1 MSQIAYQLRIELT
14 GSEPPVWRR
23 VQVLGQFPLSD
34 LHDILQVAMGWKNE
48 HFYQFI
54 INDRIYGDP
63 ELGSGDSRVD
73 AETVSIGNLIKRAK
87 VGFIY
92 EYDFDDGWEHEIV
105 VEKIR
110 PLPDEEA
117 ALLPR
122 CLEGEGACPPED
134 CGGIFGYFELLE
146 ALQDPHHHAYDEMK
160 RLYGDLDPTRFDRDA
175 VNKRLSVL
183 FVADDLSEEF
193 SDELTEVTADN

>member
-23 VQVLGQFPLSD
+23 IQVLGQFPLSD
-34 LHDILQVAMGWKNE
+34 LHDILQTAMGWQNE

-63 ELGSGDSRVD
+63 ELGSGDNRVD
-73 AETVSIGNLIKRAK
+73 AETASIGSLIKRAK

-92 EYDFDDGWEHEIV
+92 EYDFDDGWEHEII

-110 PLPDEEA
+110 PMPDEEA
-117 ALLPR
+117 ATLPR

-146 ALQDPHHHAYDEMK
+146 ALNDPEHHAYPEMK
-160 RLYGDLDPTRFDRDA
+160 RLYAHLDPMAFDIEA
-175 VNKRLSVL
+175 VNRRLGVL
-183 FVADDLSEEF
+183 FVADQARDESAEAEESQAF
-193 SDELTEVTADN
+193 